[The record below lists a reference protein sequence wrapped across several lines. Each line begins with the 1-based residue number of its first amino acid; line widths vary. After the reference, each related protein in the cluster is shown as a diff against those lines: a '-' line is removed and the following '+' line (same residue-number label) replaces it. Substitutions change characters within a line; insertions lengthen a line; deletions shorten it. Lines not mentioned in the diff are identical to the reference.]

1 MLPNQAPVPWVVI
14 HLPHASREIPA
25 DLRQTFLVDDAA
37 LERELDRMTDHY
49 TDALFAVSEAAVA
62 TVRFPASRLVV
73 DPERFDDDA
82 REPMAQRGQGVVY
95 TLTSDGRPL
104 RHPPTPFEREALL
117 DRFYRPHHARLTER
131 VTAALAVHGTAL
143 IVDAHSFPDQP
154 LPMELDQRPG
164 RPDICIGTDPLHTPT
179 PLVERLVA
187 ACDALGWS
195 VQVDAPYAGAM
206 VPGRFLRREPRVQ
219 SVLIEVNRRL
229 YVEDGPRGVR
239 PAARF
244 TAVRERV
251 QRLVRGAVEAVE
263 DQTRP
268 TRSPGRLT
276 D

>member
-1 MLPNQAPVPWVVI
+1 LLPDQAPAPWAVI

-25 DLRQTFLVDDAA
+25 DLRPTFLLDDAA

-49 TDALFAVSEAAVA
+49 TDELFAVPATVAA
-62 TVRFPASRLVV
+62 TVRFPVSRLVV
-73 DPERFDDDA
+73 DPERFEDDA

-104 RHPPTPFEREALL
+104 RHPPTPCEREALL

-131 VTAALAVHGTAL
+131 VAAALAAHGLAL

-154 LPMELDQRPG
+154 LPMELDQRPD
-164 RPDICIGTDPLHTPT
+164 RPDICIGTDPFHTPAAV
-179 PLVERLVA
+179 VERLAA

-206 VPGRFLRREPRVQ
+206 VPGRFFGREPRVQ

-229 YVEDGPRGVR
+229 YVEDGARGVR
-239 PAARF
+239 PAAGF

-251 QRLVRGAVEAVE
+251 QRLVRAAVDAVE
-263 DQTRP
+263 DRPHP
-268 TRSPGRLT
+268 TRSLGRLT